1 MKFKVLS
8 MVFNGCSRMVSIGN
22 ENFKV
27 ILTKWFRLDI

>member
-1 MKFKVLS
+1 

-27 ILTKWFRLDI
+27 ILTKWFRLDIWQF